1 MHKIQPVRG
10 EKFWKIDPS
19 HAMEPP
25 EIVKMI
31 SRPKLKRKR
40 EKADARKREGVWSA
54 SSKELKLTCGH
65 CGETGHNQTRCPLL
79 QRLAQTA
86 QDVPV
91 AAPLASQES
100 VGGFMPTSDFIAASS
115 QLTSLYAG
123 SSNSTTNVKESVET
137 SRSKENFNQSK

>member
-1 MHKIQPVRG
+1 
-10 EKFWKIDPS
+10 
-19 HAMEPP
+19 MEPP

-54 SSKELKLTCGH
+54 SRKELKLTCGH
-65 CGETGHNQTRCPLL
+65 CGETGHNQRRCPLL

-91 AAPLASQES
+91 GAPLVSQES
-100 VGGFMPTSDFIAASS
+100 VGGFTPTSDFIAASS